1 MKPAM
6 LALATGMALSGC
18 DAARNAGFPVS
29 EALDRSNVVRGV
41 DAVADAVAVQC
52 ATLDDIIVR
61 LAVDSLARVSG
72 TTREIVRLRNE
83 RRRVCAEAEATRQ
96 QVRDAVVTADGTTPA
111 P

>member
-1 MKPAM
+1 MKPVM
-6 LALATGMALSGC
+6 LALAAGMALTGC

-41 DAVADAVAVQC
+41 DAVADAVAIQC

-72 TTREIVRLRNE
+72 STREIVRLRNE

-96 QVRDAVVTADGTTPA
+96 LVTTQEATPEGTTPA